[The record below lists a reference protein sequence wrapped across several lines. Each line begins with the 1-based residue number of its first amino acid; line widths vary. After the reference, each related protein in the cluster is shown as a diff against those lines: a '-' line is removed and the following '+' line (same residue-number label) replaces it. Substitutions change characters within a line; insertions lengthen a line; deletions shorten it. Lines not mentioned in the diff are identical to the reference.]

1 MGVNNKIY
9 NLGVSMSQVNSAIS
23 EATSQLAT
31 GYTPKGPASVSTLN
45 GLTGQENGELYTMT
59 DAGTLTDGSLAVT
72 AGDTVAWD
80 AANSV
85 WYKAMDYAPSQYG
98 TNKIN
103 NLPTSITAFRTGDV
117 IPVDGPSGTAKMSKD
132 DLLRETAKNALAGN
146 VATQFDPT
154 RTSDNPYIAGKDV
167 VEYKGKLYIFKNDH
181 YGAWSSSDVIAL
193 PVVSVKDSQT
203 ALRVVPKTTL
213 ASSSATQSFSDDY
226 DLLENI
232 PVKEGDV
239 VNINVGKIGCYVLI
253 VQENGT
259 SVDYFSFV
267 TNVERTFKVTKVS
280 NKIPKYINVPVSR
293 SERDSAFIRINGSLV
308 FSGKGNGLVD
318 VVSNQLVGGQVQNL
332 YFVGNDNTYTSKIF
346 FNKFVGGH
354 KYRAYLL
361 GSNYQD
367 TGSDSSIYKLAC
379 RVVNADGSDG
389 SILFRCYQGSVVAD
403 HYDFTMPENTYG
415 VRFGGRATLGSIV
428 SMKVVDLSIPEYLD
442 PEMGKTSRLV
452 LSKALIN
459 SSVSSGYPTYNSS
472 TTRVCCEDIV
482 IFPKTTA
489 KYKYFAPEGLQF
501 SMEMFKAS
509 QSGVGGA
516 AIGWKS
522 NGYEF
527 THTAEEANNCYAYR
541 ISFRHSDD
549 STITA
554 DEVLNLINAGKVY
567 FEIEGEVDLDYTK
580 SENCTA
586 VESARK
592 KLITSSPWCKNL
604 PLIAHVSDL
613 HGDITRMR
621 NARKISDL
629 FGASA
634 LVNSGDSVMY
644 YGKGK
649 CDFLKEYSD
658 ENKPLVFCIGN
669 HESYLTGS
677 QTLYEDFIQS
687 LVPLNGYKKN
697 ASDPA
702 DNCYYFRD
710 LATEKIRFITLN
722 YYNGGVYAGSLG
734 QAQLEWFVSTLASTP
749 EGYGVIVV
757 VHSPEDRV
765 ECPEALQTF
774 WQKERVVTFQE
785 DGFYIGNRPIMKII
799 DGFISKSSGT
809 ESYTNSTDGDVSVA
823 YDFTSLN
830 TGVEFICYMT
840 GHRHDDWVGYYTRSE
855 NKQLSLGITCG
866 NALNSMFQNTAWSN
880 ESDLGRGDG
889 SGPSQ
894 DAVNI
899 YAIDRDKGEI
909 RIVRIG
915 ANITTSLEE
924 RNVLTIPYRD

>member
-1 MGVNNKIY
+1 M
-9 NLGVSMSQVNSAIS
+9 SMLFKRIKDWA
-23 EATSQLAT
+23 
-31 GYTPKGPASVSTLN
+31 
-45 GLTGQENGELYTMT
+45 
-59 DAGTLTDGSLAVT
+59 
-72 AGDTVAWD
+72 
-80 AANSV
+80 
-85 WYKAMDYAPSQYG
+85 
-98 TNKIN
+98 
-103 NLPTSITAFRTGDV
+103 TSITAFRTGDV
-117 IPVDGPSGTAKMSKD
+117 IPVDGPSGTAKISKD
-132 DLLRETAKNALAGN
+132 SLLQQTAENALAGN
-146 VATQFDPT
+146 IAIAFDAT
-154 RTSDNPYIAGKDV
+154 RTSENPYIAGKDV
-167 VEYKGKLYIFKNDH
+167 VEYKGKLYIFKKDH
-181 YGAWSSSDVIAL
+181 YGAWSASDVIAL

-203 ALRVVPKTTL
+203 ALKVLPKTTL
-213 ASSSATQSFSDDY
+213 ASSSTTKSFSDDY

-239 VNINVGKIGCYVLI
+239 VNINVGKIGCYVLV
-253 VQENGT
+253 VQENGS
-259 SVDYFSFV
+259 SVDYFSFI
-267 TNVERTFKVTKVS
+267 TNVERTFKITKVS
-280 NKIPKYINVPVSR
+280 TKIPKYINVPISR

-308 FSGKGNGLVD
+308 FSGKGNGSVD
-318 VVSNQLVGGQVQNL
+318 IESNQLVGGQVQNL
-332 YFVGNDNTYTSKIF
+332 YFVGEDSSYVSKNF
-346 FNKFVGGH
+346 YNKFVAGH

-361 GSNYQD
+361 GGNYAD
-367 TGSDSSIYKLAC
+367 TSEDTTLYKLAC
-379 RVVNADGSDG
+379 RVLNSDG
-389 SILFRCYQGSVVAD
+389 TSGDFLFRCYEGSSVAE
-403 HYDFTMPENTYG
+403 HYDFRMPENTYG
-415 VRFGGRATLGSIV
+415 VVFGGRVAKGQIV
-428 SMKVVDLSIPEYLD
+428 AMRVVDLSIPEYLD
-442 PEMGKTSRLV
+442 RKGETSRLV
-452 LSKALIN
+452 LSESLIN
-459 SSVSSGYPTYNSS
+459 SSVSSGYPTYDDS
-472 TTRVCCEDIV
+472 TTRVCCTDIV
-482 IFPKTTA
+482 IFPKTSVKC
-489 KYKYFAPEGLQF
+489 KYVAPAGLQF
-501 SMEMFKAS
+501 SMEMYKAS

-522 NGYEF
+522 DGYEF
-527 THTAEEANNCYAYR
+527 MHTAEDSNNCYAYR
-541 ISFRHSDD
+541 VSFRHSDN

-554 DEVLNLINAGKVY
+554 AEVKQLIADGKVY
-567 FEIEGEVDLDYTK
+567 FEVEGEVDLDYTN
-580 SENCTA
+580 SENYTA

-621 NARKISDL
+621 NARRIADC
-629 FGASA
+629 FGVSA

-649 CDFLKEYSD
+649 CGFLKQYSD
-658 ENKPLVFCIGN
+658 ENVPLVFCVGN
-669 HESYLTGS
+669 HESYPTGS
-677 QTLYEDFIQS
+677 ETLFADFVQP
-687 LVPLNGYKKN
+687 LVSLNGYKKN
-697 ASDPA
+697 ASDDA

-765 ECPEALQTF
+765 DCPEALQTF
-774 WQKERVVTFQE
+774 WQKERVVMFQE

-809 ESYTNSTDGDVSVA
+809 ESYTNSTDGEVSVA
-823 YDFTSLN
+823 YDFTSMN

-840 GHRHDDWVGYYTRSE
+840 GHRHDDWVGYYTRST

-866 NALNSMFQNTAWSN
+866 IALNSMFQNTAWAN

-899 YAIDRDKGEI
+899 YAIDRDAGAI